1 MIGRKEET
9 AQLAWWAIT
18 LIIIV
23 VIAGVIGIGY
33 GVVYVLRRNTSFGNS
48 FKYKHIDEQT
58 ALAQNQAEM
67 EAW

>member
-1 MIGRKEET
+1 MIERKEES
-9 AQLAWWAIT
+9 APLAWWATT
-18 LIIIV
+18 LIIIA

-33 GVVYVLRRNTSFGNS
+33 GVMFVLKRRSSFSNS